1 MRRSLAFRYP
11 TALLLAALLGGCA
24 YVTAV
29 PAPPGSSVSGI
40 RIYDVKPLLIV
51 NGENVTIE
59 LVPNYNRAYALQFG
73 AFLAKNNFE
82 ASIANGQITNVK
94 ADMDS
99 TEFIKVL
106 TALIEK
112 LPGPGQGFSGPGAK
126 TPSGGIQ
133 DRFQIYEILFDNS
146 GNLSELRPLVSQA
159 DLLHVKTTRPT
170 VIQPP
175 AVTPQPSPGGGTITP
190 GPLGAGQ

>member
-1 MRRSLAFRYP
+1 MGRSLPWRCI
-11 TALLLAALLGGCA
+11 TAAALAATLGGCA

-29 PAPPGSSVSGI
+29 PAPPGSNVSGI
-40 RIYDVKPLLIV
+40 RIYDHKPLLIV
-51 NGENVTIE
+51 NGENVTVE
-59 LVPNYNRAYALQFG
+59 MVPNYNRAYALQFG

-94 ADMDS
+94 ANMDS

-112 LPGPGQGFSGPGAK
+112 LPAPGQGFSGPAPK

-133 DRFQIYEILFDNS
+133 DRFQVYDIVFDND
-146 GNLSELRPLVSQA
+146 GNLVGLRPLVSQA

-175 AVTPQPSPGGGTITP
+175 AVTPQPNPGGGTITP
-190 GPLGAGQ
+190 GPI